1 MAIIAKL
8 YNHIANADYNDII
21 YNDTM
26 TKDSF
31 LALGTLKSTLTCNKP
46 IQNNILDINMGLGA
60 FQASN
65 ANLIA
70 YTVDEGRTEIYFV
83 RDAAWVNNLTTR
95 LTLKKDVFHTYMG
108 EWDIVNC
115 TVERE
120 HQKIWDENNNPVFS
134 TTPEPISPSGELRVL
149 QETIIGESINWA
161 AVVVNPVEGLRVSGA
176 SQVNN
181 PFVFYVPIAE
191 KTFDNKFFNGDFEL
205 STSGGLRG
213 HAYVQNVYAVPFVP
227 FSYTISPSTGG
238 IQLNVEGGTNCTI
251 SYTDPAPASAE
262 GETVAQATTEPRA
275 PDINCIF
282 AENIFQKNL
291 GTVDINAARYPLNI
305 QNNYLRS
312 DPKIYTSLYQK
323 IKIINP
329 GGEAE
334 VALENLDNYKQIQ
347 ITGYAAYGANP
358 TVKYKI
364 LGYNGIGGNNA
375 NLIDDNQDRSLPI
388 VNDAW
393 NDYIARNA
401 SRMDFTI
408 FQRIINSMNSFGSIA
423 GGQLSGKGGDG
434 GLVGQMVSGLGDL
447 AGWQDI
453 NNMPKTISNTST
465 SGTFEAYL
473 RPGGTLYLQIL
484 GYSEAEYW
492 RLANFFHRWGYT
504 AGGRTG
510 KPNLNSRS
518 LFDYKKFSALSVS
531 GIQNE
536 SDENEFKQIFLRGTT
551 LWHGPDTY
559 NQNKWYSPG
568 PNP

>member
-1 MAIIAKL
+1 MSIIAKL
-8 YNHIANADYNDII
+8 YNHPATCDYNDII
-21 YNDTM
+21 YTDTM

-46 IQNNILDINMGLGA
+46 IQDNILDINMGLGE
-60 FQASN
+60 FQTSN
-65 ANLIA
+65 TNLIS
-70 YTVDEGRTEIYFV
+70 YTVDSGRTEIYFV
-83 RDAAWVNNLTTR
+83 KNAKWVNNLTTR
-95 LTLKKDVFHTYMG
+95 LELKKDVFHTYLN

-120 HQKIWDENNNPVFS
+120 HQKIWDENKPIFS
-134 TTPEPISPSGELRVL
+134 TTPEPIAASGKLRVL
-149 QETIIGESINWA
+149 QESILGENINWA
-161 AVVVNPVEGLRVSGA
+161 AVVVNPAEGLQVSGA
-176 SQVNN
+176 TNVNN
-181 PFVFYVPIAE
+181 PFVFYVPISE
-191 KTFDNKFFNGDFEL
+191 KTFDNKFLNGEFEL
-205 STSGGLRG
+205 STSGSLRG
-213 HAYVQNVYAVPFVP
+213 HAYIQNIYAVPFVP
-227 FSYTISPSTGG
+227 FAYSISPSTGG
-238 IQLNVEGGTNCTI
+238 IQLNVVGGTNTTI
-251 SYTDPAPASAE
+251 SYTNPDDPESTDA
-262 GETVAQATTEPRA
+262 RA
-275 PDINCIF
+275 PEINCIF
-282 AENIFQKNL
+282 ADNIFQKNL

-323 IKIINP
+323 IRIISP

-334 VALENLDNYKQIQ
+334 VALENLDNYKQIS
-347 ITGYAAYGANP
+347 IVGYAAYGATC

-364 LGYNGIGGNNA
+364 LGYDGIGGNNA

-388 VNDAW
+388 ITDSW
-393 NDYIARNA
+393 NNYVANNA

-408 FQRIINSMNSFGSIA
+408 FQRIINSMNSLGSIA
-423 GGQLSGKGGDG
+423 GGQISGKGGDG
-434 GLVGQMVSGLGDL
+434 GLAGQMVSGLGDL

-473 RPGGTLYLQIL
+473 RAGGSLYVQIL
-484 GYSEAEYW
+484 GYTDSEYT

-536 SDENEFKQIFLRGTT
+536 EDENEFKQIFMKGTT
-551 LWHGPDTY
+551 LWHEQDTY